1 MLKEGG
7 GVNGPLESR
16 YPVNDYLDV
25 NLWSR
30 GWRGREKASFVVAF
44 TRRRTKLLGFF
55 PTKRMVRKNG
65 LFRQVLEKKVCQAS
79 KLYKVKRFCPQQI
92 QPIFWESNGPFFAS
106 ISHFLRTFFYFYLMT
121 LSVKWINLS
130 MLLLLQLPLI
140 YYTFFREKYKH
151 FPSLDIFVLHVLY
164 VSTYTI
170 NHNHLYFHYLAKW

>member
-1 MLKEGG
+1 MKEGG

-65 LFRQVLEKKVCQAS
+65 LFRQVLEKKYAKQANCIKSRGFARNKSNLFFS
-79 KLYKVKRFCPQQI
+79 KVTDL
-92 QPIFWESNGPFFAS
+92 FFAS

-121 LSVKWINLS
+121 LSLKLINLS

-140 YYTFFREKYKH
+140 YYTFFSGKVQTFSFSRHIRFTCTVRFY
-151 FPSLDIFVLHVLY
+151 I
-164 VSTYTI
+164 
-170 NHNHLYFHYLAKW
+170 HN

>member
-92 QPIFWESNGPFFAS
+92 QPIFRESNGPFFCV
-106 ISHFLRTFFYFYLMT
+106 HFTF
-121 LSVKWINLS
+121 SQNLF
-130 MLLLLQLPLI
+130 LLL
-140 YYTFFREKYKH
+140 FDD
-151 FPSLDIFVLHVLY
+151 SLRKMDQFINVASSTA
-164 VSTYTI
+164 STYLLYLFSGKVQTFSFSRHIRFTCTI
-170 NHNHLYFHYLAKW
+170 RFYIHN

>member
-1 MLKEGG
+1 
-7 GVNGPLESR
+7 
-16 YPVNDYLDV
+16 
-25 NLWSR
+25 
-30 GWRGREKASFVVAF
+30 
-44 TRRRTKLLGFF
+44 
-55 PTKRMVRKNG
+55 MVRKNG
-65 LFRQVLEKKVCQAS
+65 LFRQVLEKKCAKQANCIKSRGFARNKSNLFFS
-79 KLYKVKRFCPQQI
+79 KVTDL
-92 QPIFWESNGPFFAS
+92 FFAS

-170 NHNHLYFHYLAKW
+170 KHNHLYFHYLAK